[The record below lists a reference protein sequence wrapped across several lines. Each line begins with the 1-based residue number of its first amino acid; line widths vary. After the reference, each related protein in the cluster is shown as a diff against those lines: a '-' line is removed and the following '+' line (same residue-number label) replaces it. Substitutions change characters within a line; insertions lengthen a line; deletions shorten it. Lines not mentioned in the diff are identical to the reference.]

1 MQHPPQQA
9 QNHGMPAPTG
19 NMSNFGIMTY
29 GVSQNMQTQYI
40 EHISKLE
47 PLIINEMKSSKFRGS
62 ITNMAKLMPPKR
74 ELTIVIDTV
83 LDITGQKVA
92 VRL

>member
-1 MQHPPQQA
+1 MQA
-9 QNHGMPAPTG
+9 
-19 NMSNFGIMTY
+19 
-29 GVSQNMQTQYI
+29 QYI

-47 PLIINEMKSSKFRGS
+47 PLIIKEMKTSKYRGS

-74 ELTIVIDTV
+74 ELAIVIDTI
-83 LDITGQKVA
+83 LDITNQKVA